1 MIKMKKKVK
10 ITTKMKMWMIQ
21 IGIMIKTINLKRR
34 NKTVVDQAVNN
45 NKSKSN
51 PKSSLKRILI
61 TMIAIGMMKQTS
73 KSKPITP
80 NHQGEDEIRR
90 VTTRISSNQINK
102 NKKDGMNLLNNKNN
116 SLTLIRFQE
125 EAIVDREDKMERE
138 INAIIMD
145 IEVEEE
151 GMEDKGITITI

>member
-1 MIKMKKKVK
+1 MIKKKKKVK

-73 KSKPITP
+73 KSKPIKP
-80 NHQGEDEIRR
+80 NHQGEDEVKR
-90 VTTRISSNQINK
+90 VTTRISYNQINR
-102 NKKDGMNLLNNKNN
+102 NKKDGMNLINNKSN
-116 SLTLIRFQE
+116 SLTLI
-125 EAIVDREDKMERE
+125 
-138 INAIIMD
+138 
-145 IEVEEE
+145 
-151 GMEDKGITITI
+151 